1 MKKPCRE
8 RWGLTVAFLVFI
20 STMAIQNRGII
31 KDSVRSWKSG
41 EVTFSE
47 FVDGIE
53 NSYLSEF
60 SLKDSFINLNGLF
73 ARLVGKRTDN
83 GVVLLNNGMLTFEEV
98 EPAQTDNQ
106 ADRVKELSNCL
117 KEKGIP
123 FLYVQAPYKVDI
135 NNEMVPKGVQNCTND
150 NLDQFVDALNQNG
163 VETLDLRNWISL
175 DQKQI
180 NQYFYVTDHHWNS
193 EGAFVGFQ
201 KIAAYIQNVFPQIS
215 IDDKVLEKASWTQ
228 HKLSNWFL
236 GTHGKRV
243 GSYFAGTDDLIWY
256 TPNFKTE
263 SSCAIPIGKVIYK
276 GDFVDANIRMEYT
289 DGQDYFHSNP
299 YLIYIGG
306 DYGLVQHR
314 SMSARA
320 NLKLLMIKDSYMLPV
335 QAYLST
341 VFEEI
346 DVIDLRHYT
355 EGTLMQYIE
364 NTNPDMVIMMY
375 SDSSLGNSE
384 MFEFGVTERSLQSLQ
399 EETIIQKEKEIV
411 IETFEDKDNCRIIN
425 DDLQGNT
432 RYTITFDSV
441 EFLAGTSDGISLVV
455 FDGKRDEVM
464 RSVIL
469 DIGYYEKQGKLEWTF
484 ITPEENIEDMDIRI
498 YAGIRGHAEN
508 KSVRIKNLVL
518 YRK

>member
-1 MKKPCRE
+1 MKKPCGE
-8 RWGLTVAFLVFI
+8 RWGLAIAFLVFI
-20 STMAIQNRGII
+20 SIMAIQNRGII
-31 KDSVRSWKSG
+31 KESVSNWKSG

-47 FVDGIE
+47 FVNDVE
-53 NSYLSEF
+53 STYLSEF
-60 SLKDSFINLNGLF
+60 SLKESFINLNGLF
-73 ARLVGKRTDN
+73 ACLVGKRTDN

-98 EPAQTDNQ
+98 EQVQTDDQ
-106 ADRVKELSNCL
+106 AGKVKELSNCL
-117 KEKGIP
+117 KEKKIP

-135 NNEMVPKGVQNCTND
+135 NNKILPQGVINCTND

-163 VETLDLRNWISL
+163 VETLDLRNWISSE
-175 DQKQI
+175 QEQI
-180 NQYFYVTDHHWNS
+180 DQYFYVTDHHWNPD
-193 EGAFVGFQ
+193 GAFVGFQ
-201 KIAAYIQNVFPQIS
+201 KITAHIQNVFPQIS
-215 IDDKVLEKASWTQ
+215 IDDKVLEKDSWTQ
-228 HKLSNWFL
+228 HKLPNWFL

-263 SSCAIPIGKVIYK
+263 SSCAVPIRKAIYK
-276 GDFVDANIRMEYT
+276 GDFIDANIRMEYT
-289 DGQDYFHSNP
+289 VGRNYFYSNP

-314 SMSARA
+314 SMSAQA
-320 NLKLLMIKDSYMLPV
+320 NLKLLVIKDSYMLPI

-341 VFEEI
+341 AFKEI

-375 SDSSLGNSE
+375 SDSSLGNAK
-384 MFEFGVTERSLQSLQ
+384 MFEFGVTERSSQSLQ
-399 EETIIQKEKEIV
+399 EETIVQEEKEIV
-411 IETFEDKDNCRIIN
+411 IETFDNKDNCRIIN

-432 RYTITFDSV
+432 RYIIMFDGV
-441 EFLAGTSDGISLVV
+441 EFLEGTSDGISVVV
-455 FDGKRDEVM
+455 FDEKRNEVM

-469 DIGYYEKQGKLEWTF
+469 DIDYYEKQGKLEWTF
-484 ITPEENIEDMDIRI
+484 ITPEGNVEDMDLRI
-498 YAGIRGHAEN
+498 YSGLRGHAEN
-508 KSVRIKNLVL
+508 RSVRIKNLVL